1 MWNKIKFYRLKKG
14 YKLSYVAQMVG
25 ISEGYLCHLERG
37 TRDNPSYKIMQKIS
51 LVLGE
56 DISKIFS

>member
-1 MWNKIKFYRLKKG
+1 MGNKIKYYRMKKG
-14 YKLSYVAQMVG
+14 YKLSDVAQMVG